1 MSNSD
6 VLNLIQNSIS
16 TVTSTSLFEGQPT
29 LLCEAS
35 SLGVPSI
42 FPNSGGIV
50 EFFPKDYGL
59 SFNYDSEEDLI
70 LKLSKV
76 TNHPKMSEYGNIN
89 NKFISKLLNKDEM
102 FDRFEKNNFKM
113 SNQLVSIIMSV
124 YNNEDTV
131 KASIESILSQSYKN
145 IELIITD
152 DCSSDR
158 SLSII
163 KNYLDEKNVKLIEN
177 SDNKG
182 LTKSLNTMIKVASGE
197 FIARQ
202 DADDI
207 SLEKRIEVQVEL
219 INKFNLDFVSSRAI
233 SIQTNK
239 FIPNISFYLP
249 YKFLIK
255 YKNPF
260 VHGTLMIKKDVLLKL
275 GSYDE
280 RFKYAQ
286 DYKLMIDAI
295 DKQYKFKVLRKPY
308 YKLNTKNN
316 ISNLFKHQQEHFAD
330 CARRGIDP

>member
-1 MSNSD
+1 MSS
-6 VLNLIQNSIS
+6 
-16 TVTSTSLFEGQPT
+16 
-29 LLCEAS
+29 
-35 SLGVPSI
+35 
-42 FPNSGGIV
+42 
-50 EFFPKDYGL
+50 
-59 SFNYDSEEDLI
+59 
-70 LKLSKV
+70 
-76 TNHPKMSEYGNIN
+76 
-89 NKFISKLLNKDEM
+89 
-102 FDRFEKNNFKM
+102 
-113 SNQLVSIIMSV
+113 QLVSIIMSV

-131 KASIESILSQSYKN
+131 KGSIESILSQSYKN

-163 KNYLDEKNVKLIEN
+163 KNYLDDKNVKLIEN
-177 SDNKG
+177 SENKG
-182 LTKSLNTMIKVASGE
+182 LTKSLNTMIRVASGE
-197 FIARQ
+197 LIARQ

-207 SLEKRIEVQVEL
+207 SLDKRIEVQVEL
-219 INKFNLDFVSSRAI
+219 INKENLDFVSSRAV

-239 FIPNISFYLP
+239 FIPNISFNLP

-308 YKLNTKNN
+308 YKLNTENN
-316 ISNLFKHQQEHFAD
+316 ISNLFKHEQEYFAD